1 MSLFPRAFFHQ
12 DQSSSPTIFRL
23 LDEFDQYSRGMD
35 RNTHQITKS
44 FTPKFDVKELGDSF
58 ELHGELPGID
68 QKNVDIEFTDAS
80 TLTIKGRIERSY
92 SKGTP
97 PAALVEGEADK
108 AAICE
113 DGNSRT
119 TKQDNNV
126 SVKKSEDSNTSREKF
141 WVMERSIGEFSRSFE
156 FPVPVNQDSVKA
168 SMKDG
173 ILSVMIPKA
182 KKQENR
188 KISIQ

>member
-1 MSLFPRAFFHQ
+1 MSLFPRAFFHR
-12 DQSSSPTIFRL
+12 DETPSPTIFRL
-23 LDEFDQYSRGMD
+23 LDEIDQYSRGRD
-35 RNTHQITKS
+35 RNTHHITKS

-80 TLTIKGRIERSY
+80 TLTIKGRIEP
-92 SKGTP
+92 TC
-97 PAALVEGEADK
+97 EGEK
-108 AAICE
+108 C
-113 DGNSRT
+113 GT
-119 TKQDNNV
+119 TNQDNKV

-168 SMKDG
+168 WMKDG
-173 ILSVMIPKA
+173 ILSVMIPKS

>member
-1 MSLFPRAFFHQ
+1 MSLFPRAFLHQ

-23 LDEFDQYSRGMD
+23 IDEIDQYSRGVD

-68 QKNVDIEFTDAS
+68 QKDVDIEFTDAS
-80 TLTIKGRIERSY
+80 TLTVKGRIERSY
-92 SKGTP
+92 AKGNP
-97 PAALVEGEADK
+97 PAGKE
-108 AAICE
+108 
-113 DGNSRT
+113 
-119 TKQDNNV
+119 DNNV
-126 SVKKSEDSNTSREKF
+126 SVKKSEDSKTSREKF
-141 WVMERSIGEFSRSFE
+141 WVMERSIGEFSRSFT
-156 FPVPVNQDSVKA
+156 FPVPVNQESVKA

-173 ILSVMIPKA
+173 ILSVMIPKS

>member
-23 LDEFDQYSRGMD
+23 LDEIDQYSRGVD
-35 RNTHQITKS
+35 RNSHQITKS

-68 QKNVDIEFTDAS
+68 QKDVDIEFTDAS
-80 TLTIKGRIERSY
+80 TLTIKGRVERSY
-92 SKGTP
+92 SKGSP
-97 PAALVEGEADK
+97 PAGFVEGEADK
-108 AAICE
+108 AAICG
-113 DGNSRT
+113 DGKCGT
-119 TKQDNNV
+119 TSQDNNV
-126 SVKKSEDSNTSREKF
+126 SVKKSEDSKTSREKF
-141 WVMERSIGEFSRSFE
+141 WVMERSIGEFSRSFA
-156 FPVPVNQDSVKA
+156 FPVPVNQENVKA

-173 ILSVMIPKA
+173 ILSVMIPKS

>member
-35 RNTHQITKS
+35 RIRIKS
-44 FTPKFDVKELGDSF
+44 QK
-58 ELHGELPGID
+58 LPGID

-119 TKQDNNV
+119 TKQDNV
-126 SVKKSEDSNTSREKF
+126 AVKKSEDSNTSLEKF
-141 WVMERSIGEFSRSFE
+141 WVMERSIGEFSRSFA
-156 FPVPVNQDSVKA
+156 FPVPVNQENVKA

-173 ILSVMIPKA
+173 IMSVMIPKA

>member
-1 MSLFPRAFFHQ
+1 MSLFPRAFFHR
-12 DQSSSPTIFRL
+12 DETPSPTIFRL
-23 LDEFDQYSRGMD
+23 LDEIDQYSRGRD
-35 RNTHQITKS
+35 RNTHHITKS

-97 PAALVEGEADK
+97 PAGFVEGEADK
-108 AAICE
+108 AATCE
-113 DGNSRT
+113 GE
-119 TKQDNNV
+119 KCG
-126 SVKKSEDSNTSREKF
+126 EKF

-173 ILSVMIPKA
+173 ILSVMIPKS

>member
-68 QKNVDIEFTDAS
+68 QNNVDIEFTDAS

>member
-12 DQSSSPTIFRL
+12 DQSSSPIIFRL
-23 LDEFDQYSRGMD
+23 LDEIDQYSRGVD

-97 PAALVEGEADK
+97 PAGFVEGEADK
-108 AAICE
+108 RATCE
-113 DGNSRT
+113 DGKRET

-126 SVKKSEDSNTSREKF
+126 SVKKSEDLNTSREKF
-141 WVMERSIGEFSRSFE
+141 WVMERSIGEFSRSFA

-173 ILSVMIPKA
+173 ILSVMIPKS

>member
-1 MSLFPRAFFHQ
+1 
-12 DQSSSPTIFRL
+12 
-23 LDEFDQYSRGMD
+23 MD
-35 RNTHQITKS
+35 RNIHQITKS
-44 FTPKFDVKELGDSF
+44 FSPKFDVKELGDSF

-80 TLTIKGRIERSY
+80 TLTMKGRIERSY

-97 PAALVEGEADK
+97 PAGFVEGETEK
-108 AAICE
+108 AAIYGEEKC
-113 DGNSRT
+113 GAI
-119 TKQDNNV
+119 KQDNSV
-126 SVKKSEDSNTSREKF
+126 SVKKSENSNTSREKF
-141 WVMERSIGEFSRSFE
+141 WVMERIIGEFSRSFA
-156 FPVPVNQDSVKA
+156 FRVLVNQENVRA

-173 ILSVMIPKA
+173 ILSVMIPKS

>member
-12 DQSSSPTIFRL
+12 DETPSPTIFRL
-23 LDEFDQYSRGMD
+23 LDEIDQYSRGRD
-35 RNTHQITKS
+35 RNTHHITKT

-97 PAALVEGEADK
+97 PAGFVEGEADK
-108 AAICE
+108 AATCE
-113 DGNSRT
+113 GENCGT
-119 TKQDNNV
+119 TNQDNKV

-173 ILSVMIPKA
+173 ILSVMIPKS

>member
-23 LDEFDQYSRGMD
+23 LDEFDQYSRGLD

-97 PAALVEGEADK
+97 PAALVEGEAYK
-108 AAICE
+108 AAMCE

>member
-23 LDEFDQYSRGMD
+23 LDEFDQYSRSMD
-35 RNTHQITKS
+35 RNAHQITKS

-80 TLTIKGRIERSY
+80 TLTIKGRMERSY
-92 SKGTP
+92 TKGTP
-97 PAALVEGEADK
+97 PAGFVEGEADK
-108 AAICE
+108 AAICKE
-113 DGNSRT
+113 GDSRT
-119 TKQDNNV
+119 TKQDHNV
-126 SVKKSEDSNTSREKF
+126 SAKTSGDFTSRERF

-156 FPVPVNQDSVKA
+156 FPVPVKQDGVKA
-168 SMKDG
+168 SMKHG
-173 ILSVMIPKA
+173 ILSLMIPKS
-182 KKQENR
+182 KKQEKR